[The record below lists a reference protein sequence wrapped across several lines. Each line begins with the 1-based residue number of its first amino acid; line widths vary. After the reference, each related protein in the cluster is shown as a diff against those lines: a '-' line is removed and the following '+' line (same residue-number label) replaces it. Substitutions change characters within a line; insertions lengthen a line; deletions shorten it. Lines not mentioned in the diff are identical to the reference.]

1 MQHQYYQHKINK
13 NILYPKKY
21 QFACKCRSKTDCPL
35 DKKCLTPKIVYQADV
50 QNDTNDEKKFYLGVS
65 ETPFK
70 QQFRNHKK
78 YQNSTDLSKSKCIWQ
93 LKDANITPIVT
104 WEVVAKA
111 FSDTNINFCKLCLT
125 EKMFIINALNGSQ
138 LLNKNSELINT
149 CRHQNKLLL
158 KCLKRNKKRHDS
170 MAQKFN
176 VQIILNSYCSIY
188 FFFFLDI
195 KIKMYT

>member
-1 MQHQYYQHKINK
+1 M
-13 NILYPKKY
+13 ILMMRKSFTLGFLKHLLNSNSEIT
-21 QFACKCRSKTDCPL
+21 RSIRIALIC
-35 DKKCLTPKIVYQADV
+35 I
-50 QNDTNDEKKFYLGVS
+50 
-65 ETPFK
+65 
-70 QQFRNHKK
+70 
-78 YQNSTDLSKSKCIWQ
+78 KSKCIWQ

-125 EKMFIINALNGSQ
+125 EKMFIMNALNGSQ

-170 MAQKFN
+170 MA
-176 VQIILNSYCSIY
+176 
-188 FFFFLDI
+188 
-195 KIKMYT
+195 